1 MRRPGSHKVVEAF
14 CETSTPQTGGLVR
27 PARRKVQT
35 KPFSIRLTDA
45 ERKQLER
52 EAGSK
57 PLAVYMRSKLLS
69 NDKPT
74 LARLLAALGASDLAR
89 SMRDIAAAARN
100 GSFEE
105 TPETILSL
113 EAACAAVEDIR
124 TTLLRALGLRPKG

>member
-1 MRRPGSHKVVEAF
+1 MKPPGSNKVVETFTEATAP
-14 CETSTPQTGGLVR
+14 EIRIR
-27 PARRKVQT
+27 PARRKVKS
-35 KPFSIRLTDA
+35 KPFSIRLTDS
-45 ERKQLER
+45 ERAQLER

-74 LARLLAALGASDLAR
+74 LARLLASLGSSDLSR

-105 TPETILSL
+105 TPETLLSL
-113 EAACAAVEDIR
+113 QAACAAIEDMR

>member
-1 MRRPGSHKVVEAF
+1 MRRPGSNKVIETFSEA
-14 CETSTPQTGGLVR
+14 SAPSKGGLVR
-27 PARRKVQT
+27 PARRKT
-35 KPFSIRLTDA
+35 KSKPFSIRLTDA

-74 LARLLAALGASDLAR
+74 LARLLASLGASDLLR
-89 SMRDIAAAARN
+89 SMRDIAASARN

-105 TPETILSL
+105 TPETLLSL
-113 EAACAAVEDIR
+113 EAACAAIEDMR